1 MPQSFKEALD
11 IVVGNPAGLAIA
23 ALGLIGVVAG
33 AYIDPVAG
41 AVATAALLVALVAVF
56 AFALKQRA
64 LFTGPY
70 RVLEETLTWEFED
83 SGGHRAKLVKNQ
95 RVRFNY
101 LAIAHIELA
110 SGDGDLFAEFE
121 CSFGHLVRDGNL
133 PNADK
138 SGVLKIANNSGV
150 LVLLDPQMARD
161 EEVTLESTRTVID
174 GFKGREEWIVHRAA
188 VPSKETTLKL
198 LFPAGTT
205 VEKVRIEGP
214 RGHGERPPKKSEL
227 KKDGSRYALS
237 IGPRSYK
244 AGQSV
249 RVRWRW

>member
-1 MPQSFKEALD
+1 MPQSLREALD
-11 IVVGNPAGLAIA
+11 LAVGNRAGLAIT
-23 ALGLIGVVAG
+23 ALSVIGVVAG

-41 AVATAALLVALVAVF
+41 AIATAALLVALVAVF
-56 AFALKQRA
+56 VFALKQRA

-70 RVLEETLTWEFED
+70 RVLEETVTWEFED
-83 SGGHRAKLVKNQ
+83 SGGHKAKLIKNQ
-95 RVRFNY
+95 KVRFNY

-110 SGDGDLFAEFE
+110 SGDGNLFAEFD
-121 CSFGHLVRDGNL
+121 CSFGHPVGDSDL

-138 SGVLKIANNSGV
+138 NGVLKIANNFGV
-150 LVLLDPQMARD
+150 LILLDPQMARD

-174 GFKGREEWIVHRAA
+174 GFKDKDEWIVHQAA
-188 VPSKETTLKL
+188 VPSKKTTLKI
-198 LFPAGTT
+198 LFPAETA
-205 VEKVRIEGP
+205 VENVRIEGP
-214 RGHGERPPKKSEL
+214 KGHGERSPRKNEL
-227 KKDGSRYALS
+227 RKEGSRYAVS